1 MMRETLLIS
10 ATFLAAVVMG
20 QALAHALELPGKMR
34 LNREQYYTVQTI
46 YYPGFT
52 FGGMAEPLSIL
63 VTGAAL
69 LTTPAGSESF
79 FLIAGALVALLLT
92 QLLFW
97 LLVQPVNRQWLGS
110 IELTGAAERFF
121 RTGQTGSASGDWTKL
136 RDRWERGHVAR
147 CVTGTAAFVLLL
159 LATASGA

>member
-34 LNREQYYTVQTI
+34 LNREQYYTDQTI

-69 LTTPAGSESF
+69 LTTPAV
-79 FLIAGALVALLLT
+79 AGVT
-92 QLLFW
+92 QPTRP
-97 LLVQPVNRQWLGS
+97 QSAG
-110 IELTGAAERFF
+110 GAAVQFA
-121 RTGQTGSASGDWTKL
+121 T
-136 RDRWERGHVAR
+136 
-147 CVTGTAAFVLLL
+147 VLGLPP
-159 LATASGA
+159 TSS